1 MKCRDIIEF
10 LRQQFP
16 ESMACGWDNVGLLAG
31 SMEKEVHTVYIAL
44 DATDEAIAA
53 AVEAQA
59 DMLLTHHPL
68 IFKGI
73 RQVNSEDFIGRRILK
88 LIRHDMAYY
97 AMHTN
102 FDVAAMADL
111 AAERLG
117 LSDIAVLQET
127 GTLPEGFALP
137 ESAAGKAES
146 VLPEGATSKV
156 ESALSDGAVS
166 KAEGSVGLR
175 TVGIGKIGMLPCEMT
190 LEECAELTKCSFG
203 LDKVKV
209 FGEPDMRVQCAA
221 VCPGSGKSVIE
232 DALKKG
238 AQVLITGDI
247 DHHEGIDAVA
257 RGMAVIDAGHYGLE
271 QIFIPYMK
279 EYLEA
284 RLPELTVIAQAPK
297 PPFRYI

>member
-1 MKCRDIIEF
+1 MKCRDIVEF
-10 LRQQFP
+10 LRLQFP

-73 RQVNSEDFIGRRILK
+73 RQVNSEDFIGRRILE

-127 GTLPEGFALP
+127 GTLPEGAII
-137 ESAAGKAES
+137 
-146 VLPEGATSKV
+146 
-156 ESALSDGAVS
+156 
-166 KAEGSVGLR
+166 
-175 TVGIGKIGMLPCEMT
+175 GIGKIGSLPCEMT
-190 LEECAELTKCSFG
+190 LGECAELTKRSFG

-209 FGEPDMRVQCAA
+209 FGDLDMRVQCAA
-221 VCPGSGKSVIE
+221 VCPGSGKSVID

-238 AQVLITGDI
+238 AHVLITGDI

-284 RLPELTVIAQAPK
+284 HLPELTVIAQAPK